1 MRLADTVSLSPPFAK
16 ASKRGGSPDRLQQ
29 LSGLQDLLLSNCAF
43 EGTLPS
49 RANAAAWP
57 SHDGGRP

>member
-29 LSGLQDLLLSNCAF
+29 LSGFKTCCVSNLRVRGHLAV
-43 EGTLPS
+43 PS
-49 RANAAAWP
+49 QRSGVAQP
-57 SHDGGRP
+57 